1 MAEET
6 ESSKAQEESGQQPE
20 SPNDDNVLDE
30 QAVAALLKEIEDPR
44 PSRMDLA
51 KVVPIERVKF
61 ELEPMDMLLESC
73 LGLML
78 AQIGIQHI
86 TRSALNQLT
95 LLAIRH
101 IDQVY
106 SQLHRITEVQRRRQ
120 PGKADL
126 RTLEKLGVI
135 DYNSIYEAYLLTKKL
150 DCQKLQNIDRRARR
164 LCEILDK
171 PAEDEIVTEQDP
183 AFVFFNDTSSVIS
196 QVIPPSV
203 GPKEYIPSWMPPLP
217 PDHTY
222 RATPKYTAVIEDPI
236 KMREQLVQEARLGEK
251 ALHHILDLKD
261 NVVPVEKGESEPE
274 LDTDV
279 SSETEQKE
287 VQENEEP
294 ELREGKFDIVALAT
308 KRLAALE
315 RRRQEKE
322 KKYKER
328 VESQEAVLG
337 RVLGFYTKS
346 SGYPEEFNNYI
357 KTIYD
362 QTYDQVVSGLRTQ
375 QKRRIKQVQQ
385 EKERR
390 ERMQEEIRI
399 PEFGSD
405 VHEEADFDIDDFEL
419 DEIMQDVEKE
429 QSESKDDVVAEQS
442 ATPVESTRSEPAIE
456 DSPSV
461 VPDPA
466 VDAISDEDVDM
477 DLFE

>member
-1 MAEET
+1 MAEE
-6 ESSKAQEESGQQPE
+6 SE
-20 SPNDDNVLDE
+20 SPNAHKEAGEKHESLLSEEVLDE
-30 QAVAALLKEIEDPR
+30 QAVAALLKEIEDSQ

-51 KVVPIERVKF
+51 QDIPIERVKF
-61 ELEPMDMLLESC
+61 DLEPMDMLLESC

-78 AQIGIQHI
+78 SQIGIQHI

-95 LLAIRH
+95 LLAVRH
-101 IDQVY
+101 IDQVF

-135 DYNSIYEAYLLTKKL
+135 DFRSIYEAFLLTKKL
-150 DCQKLQNIDRRARR
+150 NTQKLANIDRRARR

-196 QVIPPSV
+196 QVVPPSV

-236 KMREQLVQEARLGEK
+236 MMREQLVQEARLGEK

-279 SSETEQKE
+279 SSDSEQKGA
-287 VQENEEP
+287 QADEEP
-294 ELREGKFDIVALAT
+294 ESREGKFDIVALAT

-346 SGYPEEFNNYI
+346 SGYPEDFNNHI
-357 KTIYD
+357 RTVYD
-362 QTYDQVVSGLRTQ
+362 QTYDQVVNGLRTQ
-375 QKRRIKQVQQ
+375 QKRRVKQLQQ

-399 PEFGSD
+399 PDFGGEA
-405 VHEEADFDIDDFEL
+405 HEEADFDIDDFEL
-419 DEIMQDVEKE
+419 DEIMENVEKE
-429 QSESKDDVVAEQS
+429 QGESKEDVLADHS
-442 ATPVESTRSEPAIE
+442 ATPVESARSELALE
-456 DSPSV
+456 NFPSV
-461 VPDPA
+461 VPEPA

>member
-6 ESSKAQEESGQQPE
+6 ESPQTEKESGEQPE
-20 SPNDDNVLDE
+20 SPSNENVLDE
-30 QAVAALLKEIEDPR
+30 QAVAALLKEIEASQ

-51 KVVPIERVKF
+51 QRAPIERVKF

-73 LGLML
+73 LSLML
-78 AQIGIQHI
+78 TQIGIQHV

-95 LLAIRH
+95 LLAVKH
-101 IDQVY
+101 IDLVF

-135 DYNSIYEAYLLTKKL
+135 DFNSIYEAFLLTKKL
-150 DCQKLQNIDRRARR
+150 DCQNLQKIDRRARR

-196 QVIPPSV
+196 QVVPPSV

-279 SSETEQKE
+279 SSESEQKE

-294 ELREGKFDIVALAT
+294 ESREGKFDIVALAAR
-308 KRLAALE
+308 RLAALE

-328 VESQEAVLG
+328 TESQEAVLG

-346 SGYPEEFNNYI
+346 SGRPENFNNDI
-357 KTIYD
+357 RSIYD

-375 QKRRIKQVQQ
+375 QKKRIRQVQL
-385 EKERR
+385 EKEKR

-399 PEFGSD
+399 PDFGGK

-419 DEIMQDVEKE
+419 DEIMEDVEKE
-429 QSESKDDVVAEQS
+429 QGESKDNVVAEVS
-442 ATPVESTRSEPAIE
+442 ATHVEPTGSGPATENSPSLVSEPAE
-456 DSPSV
+456 
-461 VPDPA
+461 
-466 VDAISDEDVDM
+466 DAISDEDVDM
-477 DLFE
+477 DLLE